1 MKRTLV
7 TACIATLA
15 FLALAATALG
25 AAPKKGGVYVG
36 DVKATPFTMHVSLGV
51 TPTGT
56 KTRFTYLCGTGRPPT
71 IVFGIPIDK
80 TGHFHF
86 TGKSNAWKMTGQ
98 FVSSTKARV
107 SLNSIACGGSKGS
120 TTVKLK

>member
-51 TPTGT
+51 TKTGT

-86 TGKSNAWKMTGQ
+86 NGKYGAWKLKGQ
-98 FVSSTKARV
+98 FVSSKKARV